1 MDWKTV
7 NTNCYDKV
15 VIPEE
20 QKHTLAYISAIF
32 DIFKEDGVCETCK
45 HRDKSLVWHRIKGLC
60 FTGIVC
66 PDSLERVC
74 FCNLYESD

>member
-20 QKHTLAYISAIF
+20 QKHTLALVDLELREVEFIVYEKLSQYISYQ
-32 DIFKEDGVCETCK
+32 EV
-45 HRDKSLVWHRIKGLC
+45 
-60 FTGIVC
+60 
-66 PDSLERVC
+66 
-74 FCNLYESD
+74 

>member
-45 HRDKSLVWHRIKGLC
+45 HRDKSLDWHRLKGLSFKGHVNRDLGYYC
-60 FTGIVC
+60 Y
-66 PDSLERVC
+66 
-74 FCNLYESD
+74 CNLYESD